1 MISPHDRKKAP
12 GLYAAFVNSGVPQS
26 DLFEHTYGG
35 MILGTKS
42 FIKETLKRLD
52 TDTIHKI
59 ETSYKKAVSST
70 HDIEEIV
77 RILSLHFKVT
87 EEQIMHV
94 SPYRTYAT
102 YLSRNYTP
110 VSNTQ
115 IGNYFGNISCSAVTK
130 IGSRMKERIA
140 KDKKV
145 REEIMKIEGKLSL
158 VKS

>member
-12 GLYAAFVNSGVPQS
+12 GLYAAFVNSGEPQS

-59 ETSYKKAVSST
+59 ETSYKKALSST